1 MKDKSAI
8 IPYRKKKDKL
18 EFLLIRNSTDTKW
31 VIPKGTV
38 EHPLKPHISATKEA
52 YEEAGVLG
60 QPHPIKIG
68 QYFKNDQKVP
78 IFLLD
83 VDVELKVYVEKET
96 RNRQWINSSKI
107 SSYVSDL
114 DLQKT
119 LKRAVKI
126 IKNKGDYF
134 KSAIQTFCEFSNLE
148 LEEITTKKAVVKF
161 PIKKNKQQKIQI
173 KRYKSTVEFLINSS
187 INYNSLEDVSQRFA
201 SSLLHENAK
210 NKIGFWC
217 IRKKKKQ
224 YYFSRMYNTELQLL
238 SNKYFNKILE
248 SLSHARDDFQTAKQK

>member
-38 EHPLKPHISATKEA
+38 ERPLKPHISATKEA

-60 QPHPIKIG
+60 KPHPIKIG

-78 IFLLD
+78 VFLLD
-83 VDVELKVYVEKET
+83 VDVELKDYEEKKI
-96 RNRQWINSSKI
+96 RDRKWIDSSKI
-107 SSYVSDL
+107 SIYVIDV

-126 IKNKGDYF
+126 IQNKGDYF
-134 KSAIQTFCEFSNLE
+134 KFAILTFCEFNNLK
-148 LEEITTKKAVVKF
+148 LEEITTKKAIVKF

-173 KRYKSTVEFLINSS
+173 NRYKSTVEFLINSS
-187 INYNSLEDVSQRFA
+187 IHYASLKDVSHRFA
-201 SSLLHENAK
+201 NSFLQENAK

-217 IRKKKKQ
+217 IRKEKKQ
-224 YYFSRMYNTELQLL
+224 YHFSRMYNTELELL
-238 SNKYFNKILE
+238 NNKYFNKILE
-248 SLSHARDDFQTAKQK
+248 SLSSARDGFQTAKQK